1 MKRITLL
8 FIISIICVGSTFA
21 QNVLYT
27 SRQNNYVREGA
38 GAYFDLVDIVPS
50 GKKLILIEKEDKWF
64 KVKLESGKIGY
75 ISENCVSDTKPKKE
89 ISSKFAD
96 KWSKSNVSK
105 SGLAGA
111 IKGLKGVSAKTE
123 KGDPEQLIK
132 YLNIPISNFELKTFY
147 AGIQSENK
155 NKPNKKLLEKLTKY
169 MPEYDPE
176 YEEQQVG
183 LGIAS
188 RLIQNN
194 VSENKK
200 LQKYVNMIA
209 RTLVSNTKFFDWEF
223 NVIVLDNKIV
233 DGFAVPGGYIFITK
247 GAVENC
253 KDESEL
259 AAVIAHEMGHIL
271 RKHGLQEMTKRSG
284 HIKMDDAFAE
294 MDEALGEKDEETKE
308 VEDDLEDV
316 ILSSYENVV
325 HQRLLDYELE
335 ADRIA
340 ATLLYNTGYDETAI
354 VRLHRRLATQQS
366 ISNDIF
372 DNNYLKPNDLN
383 LRVGKIAEFIK
394 DNFENNSNGA
404 LCLVRFNNNIK

>member
-1 MKRITLL
+1 VFR
-8 FIISIICVGSTFA
+8 
-21 QNVLYT
+21 
-27 SRQNNYVREGA
+27 
-38 GAYFDLVDIVPS
+38 P
-50 GKKLILIEKEDKWF
+50 
-64 KVKLESGKIGY
+64 
-75 ISENCVSDTKPKKE
+75 
-89 ISSKFAD
+89 
-96 KWSKSNVSK
+96 
-105 SGLAGA
+105 
-111 IKGLKGVSAKTE
+111 KTE

-284 HIKMDDAFAE
+284 HIKWMMPFA
-294 MDEALGEKDEETKE
+294 
-308 VEDDLEDV
+308 
-316 ILSSYENVV
+316 
-325 HQRLLDYELE
+325 R
-335 ADRIA
+335 
-340 ATLLYNTGYDETAI
+340 
-354 VRLHRRLATQQS
+354 
-366 ISNDIF
+366 
-372 DNNYLKPNDLN
+372 
-383 LRVGKIAEFIK
+383 
-394 DNFENNSNGA
+394 NG
-404 LCLVRFNNNIK
+404 